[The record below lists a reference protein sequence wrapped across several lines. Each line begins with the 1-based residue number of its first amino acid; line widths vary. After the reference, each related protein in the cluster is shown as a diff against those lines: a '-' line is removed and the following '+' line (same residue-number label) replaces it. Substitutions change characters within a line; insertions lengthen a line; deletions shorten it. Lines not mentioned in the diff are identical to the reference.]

1 MRRQQLLFA
10 CFSLFVFS
18 LSTSAFA
25 DAAKSCLNCHP
36 SRGASVVS
44 REVPFLA
51 GQNPEYIVRQLE
63 RFAVHG
69 GNENS
74 QRLHS
79 TMSHAD
85 ESIKRSEWMKI
96 ATDLSSDECVNFGIL
111 TKSTVG
117 QEPCATCHGSQGI
130 TDDSEMPNL
139 AGQSLS
145 YLVYQ
150 YRLFREQSLPD
161 SQRTKTKTDYNRVHP
176 IMGSIS
182 ANITENVITILAYY
196 SKLPCRAQ

>member
-1 MRRQQLLFA
+1 MRPGFLFQKPDIALVGFPENIEHIADQRHRAERVINRQIGQHFQQRR
-10 CFSLFVFS
+10 VRY
-18 LSTSAFA
+18 TDPVRPA
-25 DAAKSCLNCHP
+25 DHP
-36 SRGASVVS
+36 QTDHQPGCVAQHRHQPDQRIEAE
-44 REVPFLA
+44 RDA
-51 GQNPEYIVRQLE
+51 G
-63 RFAVHG
+63 
-69 GNENS
+69 
-74 QRLHS
+74 
-79 TMSHAD
+79 
-85 ESIKRSEWMKI
+85 
-96 ATDLSSDECVNFGIL
+96 ECVNFGIL